1 MTRFSTFIGGEAVP
15 SCVYR
20 GSSKELWGVDSINSI
35 LKASCL
41 LRYKGIDM
49 AEGRKDMVNGND
61 KD

>member
-1 MTRFSTFIGGEAVP
+1 MARFNTFIDVEAVP
-15 SCVYR
+15 SCIYLS
-20 GSSKELWGVDSINSI
+20 SSKELWGVDSINSI

-41 LRYKGIDM
+41 LRYKAIDI